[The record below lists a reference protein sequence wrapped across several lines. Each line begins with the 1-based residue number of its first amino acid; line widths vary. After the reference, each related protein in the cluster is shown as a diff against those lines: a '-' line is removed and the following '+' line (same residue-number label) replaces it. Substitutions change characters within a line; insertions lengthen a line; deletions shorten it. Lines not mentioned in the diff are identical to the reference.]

1 MEVKKIIEK
10 KNARVESES
19 HASGVFFYYQ
29 NRTTDHWSSVKST
42 STH

>member
-19 HASGVFFYYQ
+19 HASGVFFII
-29 NRTTDHWSSVKST
+29 RTAPPTIDRV
-42 STH
+42 